1 MMPKDMRPDKLHNMK
16 CLYYENHFDEGVRDG
31 FYDDPKKPKN
41 KQPEKSE
48 AEIKAQK
55 EEEGKK
61 ITEAVE

>member
-1 MMPKDMRPDKLHNMK
+1 MK

-48 AEIKAQK
+48 AEIKA
-55 EEEGKK
+55 
-61 ITEAVE
+61 

>member
-1 MMPKDMRPDKLHNMK
+1 MK